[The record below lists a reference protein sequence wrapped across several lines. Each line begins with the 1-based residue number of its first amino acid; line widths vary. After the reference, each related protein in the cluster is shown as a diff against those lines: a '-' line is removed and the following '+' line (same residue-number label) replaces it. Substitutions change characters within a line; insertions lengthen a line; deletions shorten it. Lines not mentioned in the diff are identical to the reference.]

1 MRVGAWCARVLK
13 EASACVATMTT
24 SRGLGFAVAEM
35 DAAVRELQSDLRAL
49 PPILAEEASE
59 TSLAEVISTSPLL
72 CC

>member
-1 MRVGAWCARVLK
+1 MLK